1 MIDTAKP
8 YFLITPLVFAT
19 LQDSSALGRL
29 GLTLYGGNK
38 FYLKHPFRPAS
49 KNIAVRFNL
58 EKRVM
63 WLETSLAKFVQGH
76 NVFGSNRAEY
86 LCFKVLEEIYR
97 QLGLVFTDAELKLVR
112 DKRIRLGR
120 LDLTA
125 SFRLHSQQEVIDVLA
140 LIFEHLKTEGCTWG
154 AYGIGNV
161 ETVYNQPNSTRLTDK
176 FYNKYLE
183 ILKHKIPFNL
193 HERDLIIRFVERL
206 IRFELTLRGKEL
218 NVRRGL
224 SCYADEWTPSVVQ
237 QVIMKRIK
245 KLNFQGAIKQSLQV
259 QKIVGLNK
267 GEQMFYDLWAS
278 GCDFSSSQISYAPLN
293 RARNAILPHGV
304 DLFKPR
310 SSSTNIAL
318 NQILSAG
325 NAYFYAPKALTRTG
339 AIFG

>member
-8 YFLITPLVFAT
+8 YFLITPLVFDT
-19 LQDSSALGRL
+19 LQNPSALSAK
-29 GLTLYGGNK
+29 GLKLYGGNK
-38 FYLKHPFRPAS
+38 FYIKHPFGYE
-49 KNIAVRFNL
+49 NVAVRINL
-58 EKRVM
+58 GKRVI

-76 NVFGSNRAEY
+76 NVFGSNRTEY
-86 LCFKVLEEIYR
+86 LCLKVLEEIYR
-97 QLGLVFTDAELKLVR
+97 QIGLVFSEAERKLVR

-140 LIFEHLKTEGCTWG
+140 LIFEHMKTEGCTWG

-161 ETVYNQPNSTRLTDK
+161 ETVYNLPNSTRLTDK

-183 ILKHKIPFNL
+183 ILIHKIPFDVP
-193 HERDLIIRFVERL
+193 ERDRIIEFVERL

-218 NVRRGL
+218 SVRRGL
-224 SCYADEWTPSVVQ
+224 SCYADEWTPSVVR

-267 GEQMFYDLWAS
+267 GEQMFYDLWVS
-278 GCDFSSSQISYAPLN
+278 GCDFSSSQVSYAPLN
-293 RARNAILPHGV
+293 RARAAILSRGV
-304 DLFKPR
+304 DIFKSR
-310 SSSTNIAL
+310 ASSTNIAL
-318 NQILSAG
+318 NQILTAD
-325 NAYFYAPKALTRTG
+325 NAYFYAPKALANTE